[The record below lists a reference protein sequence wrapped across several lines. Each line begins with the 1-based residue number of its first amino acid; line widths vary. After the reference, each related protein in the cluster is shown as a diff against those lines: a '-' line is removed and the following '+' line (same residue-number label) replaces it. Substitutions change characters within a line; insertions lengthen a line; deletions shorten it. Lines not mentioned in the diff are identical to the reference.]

1 MNSSRTE
8 GCTLTGALSVTMA
21 ITDGITIIHGPD
33 GCTHHT
39 TSLIHALQVDH
50 DRLFSPVILS
60 SSLTE
65 SEVIFGG
72 EEALG
77 NAISLA
83 AARNPGIICVL
94 SSCVSA
100 AIGDD
105 VRAVCSDS
113 PFPGIIVVPTGGFL
127 GGGFSEGVE
136 QALLA
141 LSALSSDDR
150 DPDGTVS
157 LIGEKNLEYEAD
169 AHYRELSRLFS
180 LLGVRIRLRFVRD
193 ISAAELRQIGSG
205 SLNVLRDPCL
215 REVGDSFLRRFGT
228 PCISSFPVGFSG
240 TLRFLEQAG
249 NELGIDCRQAVQK
262 ERQNQDLLI
271 GRFRDLHGVS
281 VSIRGLAPSAIPL
294 AEELVQR
301 LDLRPG
307 DHGPPLPIPDPL
319 PVGTAGIS
327 RLLHRWR
334 RICRA

>member
-1 MNSSRTE
+1 MNSLRTE

-21 ITDGITIIHGPD
+21 VTDGITIIHGPD
-33 GCTHHT
+33 GCVHHT
-39 TSLIHALQVDH
+39 TSLLHALQVDH

-65 SEVIFGG
+65 SEIIFGG
-72 EEALG
+72 EEALER
-77 NAISLA
+77 AIRNA
-83 AARNPGIICVL
+83 AARNPGLICVL

-105 VRAVCSDS
+105 VQAVCASS
-113 PFPGIIVVPTGGFL
+113 PGPDIVVVPTGGFL
-127 GGGFSEGVE
+127 GGGFSDGVE

-141 LSALSSDDR
+141 LSVLSGEGPCS
-150 DPDGTVS
+150 DGTVT

-169 AHYRELSRLFS
+169 AHYRELSRLLS

-193 ISAAELRQIGSG
+193 VPAAALRQLGSG
-205 SLNVLRDPCL
+205 SLNILRDSSL
-215 REVGDSFLRRFGT
+215 REVGDIFRRRFGT
-228 PCISSFPVGFSG
+228 PCITSFPVGFAG

-249 NELGIDCRQAVQK
+249 EELGIDSRQAVK
-262 ERQNQDLLI
+262 RERENQERLISHFQDLK
-271 GRFRDLHGVS
+271 GVE
-281 VSIRGLAPSAIPL
+281 VSFQGLNSSALPV

-301 LDLRPG
+301 FDLRTGNGACRVPV
-307 DHGPPLPIPDPL
+307 PDPL
-319 PVGTAGIS
+319 PVGTAGLS

>member
-1 MNSSRTE
+1 
-8 GCTLTGALSVTMA
+8 MA

-33 GCTHHT
+33 GCAHHT
-39 TSLIHALQVDH
+39 TSLLHALQVDH
-50 DRLFSPVILS
+50 DRLFFPVILS

-65 SEVIFGG
+65 TEVIFGG

-77 NAISLA
+77 NAIRHA
-83 AARNPGIICVL
+83 AARNPGLICVL

-105 VRAVCSDS
+105 VQAVCAGSS
-113 PFPGIIVVPTGGFL
+113 FPDIVVVPTGGFL

-141 LSALSSDDR
+141 LSALGRNDQ

-169 AHYRELSRLFS
+169 AHYQELSRLFS

-193 ISAAELRQIGSG
+193 VSAAELRELGSG
-205 SLNVLRDPCL
+205 SLNVLRDPSL
-215 REVGDSFLRRFGT
+215 REIGDSFRRRFGT
-228 PCISSFPVGFSG
+228 PCITSFPVGFSG

-249 NELGIDCRQAVQK
+249 NELGIDSRQAVQT
-262 ERQNQDLLI
+262 ERQNQERLI
-271 GRFRDLHGVS
+271 GKFRDVHGISVSLHG
-281 VSIRGLAPSAIPL
+281 IAPSALPL

-307 DHGPPLPIPDPL
+307 NGGPALPIPDPL

-327 RLLHRWR
+327 RLLHQWR